1 MIRKLQDGI
10 EAFLTGGD
18 TGQPRERLNRERR
31 RTPVVGRP
39 PDGNAA
45 LMPACARLRYAAGT
59 QWGNKKCM
67 EMKYS
72 GC

>member
-1 MIRKLQDGI
+1 MAIPDNHVI
-10 EAFLTGGD
+10 
-18 TGQPRERLNRERR
+18 ERLNRKRR

-67 EMKYS
+67 EMKYLEAS
-72 GC
+72 FENASIAP